1 MNIKKKLAMG
11 IATGALAVSMIGGG
25 TYAYFSDTETST
37 NTFAAGTLDLVLNPQ
52 EIINVD
58 KIKPGDWM
66 IRDFELTNNGS
77 LNIENVLL
85 KTTYE
90 VTDAKLN
97 EVANVE
103 DFGKHIQVD
112 FMWNRDKSIT
122 GPFTGA
128 DQVVWKTTLAEL
140 QGMKPDAVG
149 NKVFVPRLEEL
160 AGLTPGNTD
169 RLTVQF
175 RFVENDLDQNE
186 FQGDSLKLTW
196 DFEAKQGAG
205 VSK

>member
-25 TYAYFSDTETST
+25 TYAYFSDTETSV
-37 NTFAAGTLDLVLNPQ
+37 NTFAAGTLDLSLNPQ
-52 EIINVD
+52 AIINVD

-66 IRDFELTNNGS
+66 IRDFELKNNGS
-77 LNIENVLL
+77 VDIAKVLL
-85 KTTYE
+85 KSTYE
-90 VTDAKLN
+90 VTDKKGD
-97 EVANVE
+97 NVE

-112 FMWNRDKSIT
+112 FMWNRDKSIS

-128 DQVVWKTTLAEL
+128 DQVVWNTTLSEL
-140 QGMKPDAVG
+140 QGMTPDAVG
-149 NKVFVPRLEEL
+149 NKVFIPRLEEL

-175 RFVENDLDQNE
+175 RFVENNKNQNE

-196 DFEAKQGAG
+196 EFEAKQGVG
-205 VSK
+205 VAK